1 MYYTLLQYAHTKPPP
16 PLLPSF
22 SFPISI
28 ETNTTD
34 KPIDKLTAK
43 PTGKQTDTENEN

>member
-43 PTGKQTDTENEN
+43 PTGKQKDTENEN

>member
-16 PLLPSF
+16 PLLPYF

-34 KPIDKLTAK
+34 KPIDKPTGK